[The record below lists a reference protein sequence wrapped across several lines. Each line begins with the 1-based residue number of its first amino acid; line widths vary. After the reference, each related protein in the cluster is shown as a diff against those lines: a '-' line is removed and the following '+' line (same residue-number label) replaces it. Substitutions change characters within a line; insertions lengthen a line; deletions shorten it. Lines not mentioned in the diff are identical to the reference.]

1 MIRRLQI
8 FALAICLLL
17 AQQGAIVHALSHLS
31 DEPAASVSSVDHATS
46 KKVAGDGD
54 NDDGICLQCLAFAA
68 MAAAI
73 HVVWPRIALT
83 TQRFLIHAVSFTST
97 SQRAPQ
103 LYAARAPPSFS

>member
-8 FALAICLLL
+8 FALALCLLL
-17 AQQGAIVHALSHLS
+17 AQQGAILHVLSHLS
-31 DEPAASVSSVDHATS
+31 DKPALSVSLGDHATG
-46 KKVAGDGD
+46 KKVVGDGD
-54 NDDGICLQCLAFAA
+54 DDDGICLQCLAFAA

-73 HVVWPRIALT
+73 HVVWPRIAVA

-103 LYAARAPPSFS
+103 LYAARAPPFFS